1 VVNYTVDIA
10 LLSSIYRQF
19 MPLGKKLPHF
29 LFRIGQ
35 KNINSLVF
43 NAIEKNLFT
52 QLYLALRL
60 DNFTPHAKI
69 LLNRSRAAS

>member
-29 LFRIGQ
+29 LSRIGQ

-52 QLYLALRL
+52 
-60 DNFTPHAKI
+60 
-69 LLNRSRAAS
+69 